1 MKKTFLESIFNDY
14 RDKVFGFF
22 ISSLGNRELAGDLT
36 QDLFYK
42 LCKKEE
48 SLDEIR
54 DMNSYIFWMAQNMV
68 VDHLR
73 KAAHQKEY
81 RESLIAAWK
90 NSKFNTFYQKP
101 EIERQ
106 IDQEH
111 YDQLFEQLVHDLTP
125 QQKLIV
131 TLSKKEGLSN
141 RCIAKQLGLSPN
153 TVKNHLHQA
162 LKILRSKPDLNIN
175 YALLCLLY
183 TVFLCW

>member
-1 MKKTFLESIFNDY
+1 MNKSFLESTFHDY
-14 RDKVFGFF
+14 RDKVYGFF
-22 ISSLGNRELAGDLT
+22 ISSLGSRELAGDLT

-48 SLDEIR
+48 NLDEIR

-90 NSKFNTFYQKP
+90 NSKFHTFHQKP
-101 EIERQ
+101 EIEQQ

-131 TLSKKEGLSN
+131 TLSKKEGFSN
-141 RCIAKQLGLSPN
+141 RRIAKELGLSPN
-153 TVKNHLHQA
+153 TVKNHLHSA
-162 LKILRSKPDLNIN
+162 LKILRTEFKSNIEFTILV
-175 YALLCLLY
+175 LLIMGL
-183 TVFLCW
+183 